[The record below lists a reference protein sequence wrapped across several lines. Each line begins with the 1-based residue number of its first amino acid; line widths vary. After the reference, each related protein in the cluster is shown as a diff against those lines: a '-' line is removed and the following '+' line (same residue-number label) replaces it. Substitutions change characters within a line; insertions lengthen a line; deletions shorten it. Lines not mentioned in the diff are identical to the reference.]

1 MGVIMNTE
9 RNPEPLDEAFD
20 ALRRMPA
27 PDRPADADAKLL
39 ARLAAGASPAA
50 QLVPLTRRRILMR
63 VTSWSLAA
71 TVLVA
76 AGGVFLFGGNP
87 PVLLADVLKAADKH
101 NLVMYT
107 MTQTDETKEGSAV
120 QPLVQTVYAD
130 LKAPR
135 SRMRDWAPGSQS
147 GALDFESVFVRD
159 ATKNTTMHV
168 ITETITE
175 KGRTDPKLIQLL
187 KMFAQNGV
195 PRKEATLSP
204 AFGDLTPATAEEKK
218 SILENFQELEKHKD
232 AVAAKGK
239 LQGKDVLKYR
249 IEEEYKTTILWVDAA
264 TKLPVKLEH
273 EITDP
278 KILNPSVTKTKFV
291 LSDFEWDPEVK
302 GFKNLDE
309 LFSVIPPEGYKVID
323 LRQKK
328 DEKAEKKDK

>member
-1 MGVIMNTE
+1 MNTE
-9 RNPEPLDEAFD
+9 RNPEPLNEAFD

-76 AGGVFLFGGNP
+76 AGGVFR
-87 PVLLADVLKAADKH
+87 
-101 NLVMYT
+101 T
-107 MTQTDETKEGSAV
+107 
-120 QPLVQTVYAD
+120 
-130 LKAPR
+130 
-135 SRMRDWAPGSQS
+135 RDWSPGTLS
-147 GALDFESVFVRD
+147 GAVDFESVFVRD

-175 KGRTDPKLIQLL
+175 KGKTDPKLIQLL
-187 KMFAQNGV
+187 KMFAQNGG

-204 AFGDLTPATAEEKK
+204 TFGDFTPATAEEKK

-239 LQGKDVLKYR
+239 LRGKDVLKYR

-278 KILNPSVTKTKFV
+278 KILNPSVTKMKFV

-309 LFSVIPPEGYKVID
+309 LFSVTPSEGYKVID